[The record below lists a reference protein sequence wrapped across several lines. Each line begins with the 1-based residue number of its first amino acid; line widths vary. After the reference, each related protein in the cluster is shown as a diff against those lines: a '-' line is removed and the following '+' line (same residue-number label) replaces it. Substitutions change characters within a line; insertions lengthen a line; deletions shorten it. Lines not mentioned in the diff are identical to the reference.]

1 MEARERF
8 EKEIREE
15 LKLYKEVFGTDK
27 GFKEYFKRKVER
39 EVKR

>member
-1 MEARERF
+1 MTNRELF

-15 LKLYKEVFGTDK
+15 LKLYKKCFGTTD

-39 EVKR
+39 EVK